1 MAIFF
6 STHFAKNQHW
16 SKWGTG
22 LAIVMLAWSN
32 MLYANPTPQSIL
44 VKKTEMSS
52 LPQMHTNT
60 PIAWQNTA
68 QSHSPYHHVPDV
80 VGQVGLLSRQHE
92 QKVGEKVL
100 RLARKSLPQVN
111 DLWLQQEVENLFQQ
125 IYSQTH
131 LGQPLAVMVVKD
143 SQINA
148 FAVPSGFFAINT
160 GTIASAQRLDEVVG
174 VIAHEVA
181 HVSQRHYSRSQDANK
196 LMNAWSWLG
205 MLAGV
210 ALSSQS
216 AELGS
221 AVMLGSQAASLNSQ
235 LKYSRDQEREADR
248 IGMQYLAMANYRPES
263 MADFFEQMQR
273 KTTQLSILPDF
284 WLTHPLSQERMSEAR
299 LRARQYT
306 FHIQQ
311 KDELQRQQLFEL
323 LRWRALFLS
332 QDVNLQQLKVASE
345 QHNIA
350 ASLAL
355 ASYYIQQ
362 SQLKDARQILS
373 TLKPNTIQ
381 QSLYHFIY
389 TDLLMAEKG
398 LSDALTYV
406 LQQYQI
412 RPENR
417 ALALKTAELYLLN
430 QKFKEAEQILL
441 PMSRKTP
448 RDVWVW
454 QLLQRIESH
463 KVQGKNSTPEQRR
476 VAEINSL
483 RYHAEALFWRGEQ
496 QEAIKALQHAKRLD
510 QAQPIY
516 QQQISQRLQAMEEDK
531 AL

>member
-1 MAIFF
+1 MMTLFSARQRQVIAVAMACVLC
-6 STHFAKNQHW
+6 
-16 SKWGTG
+16 GG
-22 LAIVMLAWSN
+22 
-32 MLYANPTPQSIL
+32 ANANTPVQSIL
-44 VKKTEMSS
+44 LKKNDTST
-52 LPQMHTNT
+52 LPFSALPAQT
-60 PIAWQNTA
+60 WQQTTA
-68 QSHSPYHHVPDV
+68 QPHSPYHHVPDV

-100 RLARKSLPQVN
+100 RLARKSLPQIN

-125 IYSQTH
+125 IYSQTN
-131 LGQPLAVMVVKD
+131 LGQPLAVMIVKD
-143 SQINA
+143 PQINA

-181 HVSQRHYSRSQDANK
+181 HVSQRHYSRSQDAQK
-196 LMNAWSWLG
+196 WMSAWSWLG

-210 ALSSQS
+210 ALSTQS
-216 AELGS
+216 SEVGS
-221 AVMLGSQAASLNSQ
+221 AVMLGSQAASMNSQ
-235 LKYSRDQEREADR
+235 LKYSREQEREADR

-323 LRWRALFLS
+323 LRWRALLLS
-332 QDVNLQQLKVASE
+332 QDVNLQQLKTASE
-345 QHNIA
+345 QHNMA

-362 SQLKDARQILS
+362 SQLKEARQILS
-373 TLKPNTIQ
+373 GLKPNQIQ
-381 QSLYHFIY
+381 QSLYYFVY

-398 LSDALTYV
+398 FAEALNYIS
-406 LQQYQI
+406 QQYQI

-417 ALALKTAELYLLN
+417 ALALKTAELYILN
-430 QKFKEAEQILL
+430 QKLKEAEQILL
-441 PMSRKTP
+441 PISRKTP

-454 QLLQRIESH
+454 QLLQRIETQ
-463 KVQGKNSTPEQRR
+463 KVQGKRFTAEQRR
-476 VAEINSL
+476 LAEINSL

-516 QQQISQRLQAMEEDK
+516 QQQILQRLAVMEDDK
-531 AL
+531 SV